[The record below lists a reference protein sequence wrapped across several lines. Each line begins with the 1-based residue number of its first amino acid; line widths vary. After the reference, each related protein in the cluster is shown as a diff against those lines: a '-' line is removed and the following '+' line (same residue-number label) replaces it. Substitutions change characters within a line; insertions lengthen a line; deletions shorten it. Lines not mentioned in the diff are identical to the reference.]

1 MSFSASSSSIALQT
15 SPAHSL
21 SSNRSQLV
29 MHRLGH
35 MRSSFEVFFFPK
47 NKKHQMDID
56 LSLPLM
62 IAGIACLALAIIGR
76 LSKKIQN
83 ASCYVIGSIGV
94 LLINGS
100 LFGGYGWVA
109 SASGLLTLV
118 AVAGFVDACVC
129 GRVTFDMGQFL
140 GALLRP
146 R

>member
-1 MSFSASSSSIALQT
+1 MSISHSSSSIALHT
-15 SPAHSL
+15 SPEHSL

-29 MHRLGH
+29 MHRLGR

-47 NKKHQMDID
+47 NKEHQMDID
-56 LSLPLM
+56 SSLFVM
-62 IAGIACLALAIIGR
+62 IAGIACLAAAIIGR

-83 ASCYVIGSIGV
+83 TSCYVIGSIGV

-109 SASGLLTLV
+109 SAIGLLTLV

-129 GRVTFDMGQFL
+129 GRVTFDMGRFL

>member
-1 MSFSASSSSIALQT
+1 MSISPFTSSILHAQH
-15 SPAHSL
+15 AHSL
-21 SSNRSQLV
+21 GSNRGQLV
-29 MHRLGH
+29 MKRLDH
-35 MRSSFEVFFFPK
+35 MRSSLRVYFLPTSTDKRLHE
-47 NKKHQMDID
+47 DS
-56 LSLPLM
+56 SLPLM
-62 IAGIACLALAIIGR
+62 IAGIACLAVAIIGR

-83 ASCYVIGSIGV
+83 TSCYVIGSIGV

-100 LFGGYGWVA
+100 LTGGYGWVA

-129 GRVTFDMGQFL
+129 GRVTFDMGRFL

>member
-1 MSFSASSSSIALQT
+1 MSPSSSSITVHT
-15 SPAHSL
+15 SPDYSL
-21 SSNRSQLV
+21 SSNQSQLV

-35 MRSSFEVFFFPK
+35 MLSTSKVFFFPK
-47 NKKHQMDID
+47 NKEHQMDIEP
-56 LSLPLM
+56 SLFLM
-62 IAGIACLALAIIGR
+62 IAGIACLAVAIIGR
-76 LSKKIQN
+76 QSKKIQN
-83 ASCYVIGSIGV
+83 TSCYVIGSIGV

-100 LFGGYGWVA
+100 LTGGYGWVA
-109 SASGLLTLV
+109 SAGGLLTLV

>member
-1 MSFSASSSSIALQT
+1 MSISPSSSSIVFHT
-15 SPAHSL
+15 STEHSL
-21 SSNRSQLV
+21 SSRRGQLIERV
-29 MHRLGH
+29 NH
-35 MRSSFEVFFFPK
+35 MGSMAQIFFFPRDDEP
-47 NKKHQMDID
+47 QMDFNS
-56 LSLPLM
+56 SLPLM
-62 IAGIACLALAIIGR
+62 IAGIACLAVAIIGR

-83 ASCYVIGSIGV
+83 TSCYVIGSIGV

-129 GRVTFDMGQFL
+129 GRVTFDMGRFL